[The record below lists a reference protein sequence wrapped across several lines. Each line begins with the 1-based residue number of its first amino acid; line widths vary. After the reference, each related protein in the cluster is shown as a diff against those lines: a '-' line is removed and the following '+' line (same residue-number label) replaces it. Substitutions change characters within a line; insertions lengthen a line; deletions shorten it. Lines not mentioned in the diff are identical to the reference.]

1 MKTIQIEGMMCQ
13 HCVSHVSAALHALHG
28 VDSVE
33 VSLEDKCAKVT
44 GSADDEALRSA
55 VIGAGY
61 QVTGIQ

>member
-13 HCVSHVSAALHALHG
+13 HCVSHVSAALHAVQG

-33 VSLEDKCAKVT
+33 VSLENKCAKVG

-61 QVTGIQ
+61 QVTGIA